1 MAKKLT
7 PGAAAESKKN
17 SAARDE
23 IIRDVTHKCAEID
36 EKISALQATRRE
48 QRGRIKELDLKMAD
62 YDAMVRL
69 GKIEDPEV
77 RQRSVD
83 SMQEI
88 FNALEIGEQ
97 GSLFGGDEEA
107 SDSGG

>member
-1 MAKKLT
+1 MAKKLD
-7 PGAAAESKKN
+7 PASAEQSKQN

-23 IIRDVTHKCAEID
+23 IIRDVTHKIASID
-36 EKISALQATRRE
+36 EQIAGLQAKRRE
-48 QRGRIKELDLKMAD
+48 QRGRIKELDIKMAD

-83 SMQEI
+83 NMREI
-88 FNALEIGEQ
+88 FDALEIGEQ
-97 GSLFGGDEEA
+97 GSLFGGE
-107 SDSGG
+107 